1 MAIKDLDKQTFP
13 VLGSSP
19 LECRQWKN
27 LKQGDYCELQASL
40 NYEDREK
47 QRDNQLLR
55 MCFPG
60 RDGSGETVKKRLF
73 LGEEL
78 GRL

>member
-1 MAIKDLDKQTFP
+1 
-13 VLGSSP
+13 
-19 LECRQWKN
+19 
-27 LKQGDYCELQASL
+27 LQASL
-40 NYEDREK
+40 NYKDREK
-47 QRDNQLLR
+47 WRGNQLLR
-55 MCFPG
+55 VCFPG